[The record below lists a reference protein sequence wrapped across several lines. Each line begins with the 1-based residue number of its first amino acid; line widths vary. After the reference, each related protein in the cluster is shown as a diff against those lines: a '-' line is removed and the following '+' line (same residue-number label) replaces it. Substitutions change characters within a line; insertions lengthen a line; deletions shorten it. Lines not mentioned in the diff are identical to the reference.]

1 MSLTK
6 ELTTLSLPSI
16 GDSFGGRDHT
26 TVMHGIRAVSK
37 LREEDPEL
45 AQDYEKLLILIQN

>member
-1 MSLTK
+1 K

-26 TVMHGIRAVSK
+26 TVMHGIRAVAK

>member
-1 MSLTK
+1 VK
-6 ELTTLSLPSI
+6 
-16 GDSFGGRDHT
+16 
-26 TVMHGIRAVSK
+26 AVAK